1 MTLRS
6 KIQIMQARVLT
17 ALLRGCRPI
26 YDDYGHPERAGSR
39 HYWTAALPPPYSAA
53 WTKAYGYTHD
63 DCCHNW
69 LREMEHREN
78 VEA

>member
-6 KIQIMQARVLT
+6 QIQIMQARVLT

-26 YDDYGHPERAGSR
+26 PDGAGSR
-39 HYWTAALPPPYSAA
+39 YYWTAELPPPYSAT